1 MELVYIINNRRDFDR
16 FVSIYPDAKWTGNPP
31 FVFHILVRFM
41 RHSETDFPIALY
53 YRPDGRVQWS
63 RYDTAL
69 DLTTRS
75 PFEYQW
81 AELWPKLSTID
92 IFRKFLQHH
101 GAYDKFLRHYLT
113 SSAPMKGVV
122 NHPALLV
129 CDAFTWHNDESTATY
144 WSGLSFDWL
153 QLVTDLNLP
162 TDPITDPYTQL
173 FIIDGETNDNT

>member
-1 MELVYIINNRRDFDR
+1 MELVYIINDKRDFDR
-16 FVSIYPDAKWTGNPP
+16 FVSIYPTAKWEGSGELTFNYFQTLLGNCN
-31 FVFHILVRFM
+31 VKLRAV
-41 RHSETDFPIALY
+41 LY
-53 YRPDGRVQWS
+53 YLPNGKIQWS
-63 RYDTAL
+63 SYRRAL
-69 DLTTRS
+69 ELTTES
-75 PFEYQW
+75 PFKYQW
-81 AELWPKLSTID
+81 GELWPKLSTID

-113 SSAPMKGVV
+113 SSAHMKGVV

-129 CDAFTWHNDESTATY
+129 CDAFTWHNDESAATY

-162 TDPITDPYTQL
+162 TDPITDLYTQL